1 MKELLSKKD
10 RENLRNAVAEAEKR
24 TSGEIVPYIATQ
36 SANYEIAI
44 WKAAVLGGALAYCA
58 LLVVSAVYTGWRL
71 SWLYTGSSQALVI
84 VGTGLLAAGLA
95 AFVPSI
101 KRTLAGRKRLAKFVH
116 RRALQAFVERE
127 VFDTR
132 DRTGILLYV
141 SLFEHR
147 IEVLG
152 DAGINQKVTADDW
165 SGVVLR
171 IREGIKAGQLADG
184 LLEGIRVCGE
194 LLHSSGVEIR
204 PDDTNELSDEII
216 VSGDV

>member
-1 MKELLSKKD
+1 M
-10 RENLRNAVAEAEKR
+10 
-24 TSGEIVPYIATQ
+24 
-36 SANYEIAI
+36 
-44 WKAAVLGGALAYCA
+44 
-58 LLVVSAVYTGWRL
+58 VSTLYTGWEL
-71 SWLYTGSSQALVI
+71 SWLYAGSSQALVI
-84 VGTGLLAAGLA
+84 VGAGLTAAGLA
-95 AFVPSI
+95 AFVPSF
-101 KRTLAGRKRLAKFVH
+101 KRVLAGRKRLAKFVH

-152 DAGINQKVTADDW
+152 DAGINRKVTADDW
-165 SGVVLR
+165 SDVVLR
-171 IREGIKAGQLADG
+171 IREGIKAGNLAGG

-194 LLHSSGVEIR
+194 LLHSSGIEIR
-204 PDDTNELSDEII
+204 PDDTNELSDDII